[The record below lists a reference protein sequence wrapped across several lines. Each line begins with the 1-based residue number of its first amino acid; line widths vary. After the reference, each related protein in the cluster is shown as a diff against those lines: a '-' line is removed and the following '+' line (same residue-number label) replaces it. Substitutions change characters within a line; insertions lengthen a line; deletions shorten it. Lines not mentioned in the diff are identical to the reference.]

1 MAKFGISVIAFFV
14 CMGSFAQQGG
24 PIVDTLADTAKTCPK
39 DRHAW
44 FFKDKNRNP
53 RPYNNLVW
61 TGFETGINGLM
72 TPGFNSQPRGVYSFM
87 ELDYDRSWKFAWNVF
102 EVKLPMNKKK
112 TANLLT
118 GAGFEWNNYSFKH
131 KIALRELNTDL
142 IDLVPGAA
150 LFVDA
155 SDTNLTYKR
164 SRLQTSWFSI
174 PLMVNFRTV
183 RKTARTPQFNFTC
196 GVLGSVRMD
205 ANQREVFLE
214 GGNRT
219 TNVRRDDF
227 NLNRFRAT
235 AMVRMRFAHV
245 SLFGSY
251 TFTPMFRN
259 GVQLMYPW
267 SAGLAIHPF

>member
-1 MAKFGISVIAFFV
+1 MAKFGISLIALMFFT
-14 CMGSFAQQGG
+14 GSFAQRGG
-24 PIVDTLADTAKTCPK
+24 NIVESLADTAKACMK
-39 DRHAW
+39 DHPMW

-72 TPGFNSQPRGVYSFM
+72 TPGFNPQPQGVYSFM

-118 GAGFEWNNYSFKH
+118 GAGFEWNNYSFRH

-142 IDLVPGAA
+142 IDPVPGAA
-150 LFVDA
+150 LLVDA
-155 SDTNLTYKR
+155 SDTNVTYKR

-183 RKTARTPQFNFTC
+183 RKTARTPQFNLTF

-214 GGNRT
+214 EDDRT
-219 TNVRRDDF
+219 VNIRRDDF

-267 SAGLAIHPF
+267 SAGIAVHPY